1 MVRIFIDRVS
11 KAFGKTAVLR
21 DVALEVKDKEFF
33 TILGPS
39 GSGKTTILRIIA
51 GLEKPDKGNV
61 YFDDEDVTSLPTKD
75 RNISMIFQ
83 SLALYQHL
91 TVFENIAFPLKIRK
105 VPESEVRKAVKDI
118 ASMLRIENLLNR
130 NITSL
135 SGGERQRVAIARALV
150 YRPRV
155 FLMDEPLT
163 GLEPSFRL
171 ELREEIKNMQ
181 RATGITTVY
190 VTHDQLEAFSLADRV
205 ALLNEGV
212 VQDVGEPWRIYEN
225 PANLWTAKFVGDTPP
240 NLFDGTVDSV
250 DGTVHV
256 FLQELGL
263 HFTIEDRVNMPV
275 NRRVRVAIRPEA
287 FRVVEKHTK
296 VNGVVVS
303 REVLGDRIVYTVDVG
318 GRKISV
324 KTSVDQ
330 VIPVGGRVNIDVDKT
345 RVMIFDSEGR
355 AV

>member
-1 MVRIFIDRVS
+1 MVRIVIDRVG
-11 KAFGKTAVLR
+11 KAYGNTTVLR
-21 DVALEVKDKEFF
+21 DVSLDVKDGEFF

-51 GLEKPDKGNV
+51 GLEKPDRGRI
-61 YFDDEDVTSLPTKD
+61 YFNEEDVTNIPVKD
-75 RNISMIFQ
+75 RNVSMIFQ

-105 VPESEVRKAVKDI
+105 TPENILKKTVKEV
-118 ASMLRIENLLNR
+118 ASLLRIEHLLNR
-130 NITSL
+130 NVPSL

-163 GLEPSFRL
+163 GLEPSFRQ
-171 ELREEIKNMQ
+171 ELRQEIKSMQ

-212 VQDVGEPWRIYEN
+212 VQDVGEPWRIYEK
-225 PANLWTAKFVGDTPP
+225 PGNLWAAKFVGDTPL
-240 NLFDGTVDSV
+240 NLFEGSLDNTGGLVS
-250 DGTVHV
+250 V

-263 HFTIEDRVNMPV
+263 QITVDDKIKLPV
-275 NRRVRVAIRPEA
+275 NGYVRVAIRPEA
-287 FRVVEKHTK
+287 FRFIEKDTQVK
-296 VNGVVVS
+296 GVIIS
-303 REVLGDRIVYTVDVG
+303 REVLGDRIVYIVDVS
-318 GRKISV
+318 GRKITV
-324 KTSVDQ
+324 KTSVDK
-330 VIPVGGRVNIDVDKT
+330 VIPVGDKVNIDVDSP
-345 RVMIFDSEGR
+345 RIMLFDKEGR